1 MEDKEL
7 IELITK
13 ETKPLFEEQFINGCL
28 AGWNACIKSILAET
42 KNIHNCKEM
51 KKIIKN
57 KYKMEKGDNNGND
70 QKE

>member
-7 IELITK
+7 IDLIAK
-13 ETKPLFEEQFINGCL
+13 ETEPLFKEQFINGCL
-28 AGWNACIKSILAET
+28 AGWNACITSILSET

-57 KYKMEKGDNNGND
+57 KYNDRKGNNSGND
-70 QKE
+70 QKT